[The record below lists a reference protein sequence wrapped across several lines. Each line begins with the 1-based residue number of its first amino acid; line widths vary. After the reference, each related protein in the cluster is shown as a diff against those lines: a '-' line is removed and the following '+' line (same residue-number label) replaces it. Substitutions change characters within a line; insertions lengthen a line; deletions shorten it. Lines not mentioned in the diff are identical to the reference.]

1 MRGFFIAFFLLM
13 LAAPSIFAAET
24 QGVLR
29 PVDLRCEY
37 RVNPLGLDTPAPRV
51 SWKLEA
57 ANPAARGLGQSAYR
71 ILVASSEALLM
82 RNQGDL
88 WDSGKVNADRVHP
101 DTVWWQAFVVRR
113 TRLVESPGLGQRRE
127 AVGLERAC
135 PLEHG
140 SARGERLAREMDWPR
155 WRARKAAGAG

>member
-13 LAAPSIFAAET
+13 LAAPSIFAAEA

-57 ANPAARGLGQSAYR
+57 ANPVARGLGQSAYR

-88 WDSGKVNADRVHP
+88 WDSGKVNADRSIQIP
-101 DTVWWQAFVVRR
+101 YGGKPLSSGELVWWKVQVWDNDAKP
-113 TRLVESPGLGQRRE
+113 SH
-127 AVGLERAC
+127 LERAR

-140 SARGERLAREMDWPR
+140 AARGERLEREVDWPR